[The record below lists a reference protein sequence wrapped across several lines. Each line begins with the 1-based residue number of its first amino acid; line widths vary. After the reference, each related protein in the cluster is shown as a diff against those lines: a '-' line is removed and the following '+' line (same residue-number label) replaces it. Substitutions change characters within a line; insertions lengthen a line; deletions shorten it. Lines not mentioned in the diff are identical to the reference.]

1 MLLQYLLEDLTNVEI
16 SGDTNQEINKIEY
29 DSKKIEKG
37 DVFVAI
43 NGYNEDGKEYI
54 DDAIKRGAI
63 AIVYDGETEKRDNV
77 TYIKV
82 EDARIALAQMAAQ
95 YYGHPARKLKIIGVT
110 GTKGKTTT
118 TYMIRDIM
126 LASGKKIGM
135 IGTVCNTYA
144 DVKEEAIR
152 TSPESLDLQALLA
165 RMVEKEMEYVV
176 MELFKCKSKTI

>member
-95 YYGHPARKLKIIGVT
+95 YFHQRWKNEWFISFLYCISGYAQ
-110 GTKGKTTT
+110 TTL
-118 TYMIRDIM
+118 R
-126 LASGKKIGM
+126 
-135 IGTVCNTYA
+135 
-144 DVKEEAIR
+144 
-152 TSPESLDLQALLA
+152 
-165 RMVEKEMEYVV
+165 
-176 MELFKCKSKTI
+176 